1 MFDSGFDLHESLFNA
16 WNFEGQKCSHS
27 PEKSPV
33 LQVGMSESLNEG
45 VYDVQRCQTAF
56 RWSWCSMTCAF
67 IRPLTAEEIAQRRE
81 ALKQRL
87 AEKKKEETSQGS
99 VSATSELS
107 DGNINLLF
115 V

>member
-1 MFDSGFDLHESLFNA
+1 
-16 WNFEGQKCSHS
+16 
-27 PEKSPV
+27 
-33 LQVGMSESLNEG
+33 
-45 VYDVQRCQTAF
+45 
-56 RWSWCSMTCAF
+56 MTCAF